1 MPQYCIEVTNY
12 VLVDLENPPSASEV
26 TEIVAEIQKSGNWTG
41 TGLVHVLDEDGE
53 TVLDY

>member
-26 TEIVAEIQKSGNWTG
+26 AEIVAEIQKSGNWTG